1 MDCQSWA
8 CRLARGGGDAKLARD
23 YAARAKR
30 TLIFETAAT
39 AWGQGVPWA
48 EALATANKV
57 MEIANPAPKA
67 VPKGKAAAK
76 AAGVVP
82 KRKAKAKAKA
92 QP

>member
-1 MDCQSWA
+1 
-8 CRLARGGGDAKLARD
+8 
-23 YAARAKR
+23 
-30 TLIFETAAT
+30 LIFETAAT

-48 EALATANKV
+48 EALATATKV
-57 MEIANPAPKA
+57 LELANPAPK
-67 VPKGKAAAK
+67 VIPKGKAAAK